1 MSDNTQSPR
10 VVCFGEVL
18 WDIFPTYKK
27 IGGAPLNVAYHLH
40 KMGIASHIITKVGT
54 DDAGQKIVSRLKEVG
69 ACTSYIQTDSTKK
82 TGTVFATF
90 DDHNEASYEFLK
102 NSAWD
107 FIDFKQEDFD
117 LVAKSDAFVFGTLA
131 SRTPHTRETLHKL
144 LDAAKY
150 KVYDVNLRPPHYE
163 LEFVV
168 ELMHKADL
176 LKMNKFELKE
186 ILEYLEEPYTS
197 EENAIKFVQKH
208 FDCDEIIIS
217 KGDKGGLYL
226 NKEMLYS
233 YPAVDIV
240 IRDTV
245 GSGDSYLSGFLS
257 AKLNGYDPIQ
267 IIKTAASLGAFVT
280 SHTGANPE
288 YEREDF
294 DIFYYETIFKDE
306 LITSKNIL
314 EEPKTPEK

>member
-1 MSDNTQSPR
+1 MSDNSQRPL
-10 VVCFGEVL
+10 VVCFGEIL

-40 KMGIASHIITKVGT
+40 KMNIDSHIITKLGN
-54 DDAGQKIVSRLKEVG
+54 DDGGQKILSRLKEVD
-69 ACTSYIQTDSTKK
+69 ACTKYIQVDPAQK

-90 DDHNEASYEFLK
+90 DDKNEASYEFLK

-107 FIDFKQEDFD
+107 FIDFKQEDYD
-117 LVAKSDAFVFGTLA
+117 LVAQSDAFVFGTLA
-131 SRTPHTRETLHKL
+131 SRTAHTRETLHKL

-150 KVYDVNLRPPHYE
+150 KVYDVNFRPPHYD
-163 LEFVV
+163 LDAVI

-186 ILEYLEEPYTS
+186 VLTHLEQPYTT
-197 EENAIKFVQKH
+197 EEEAIKFAQKH
-208 FDCDEIIIS
+208 FNCDEIIVS
-217 KGDKGGLYL
+217 KGDKGGMYL

-233 YPAVDIV
+233 FPAVDIV

-245 GSGDSYLSGFLS
+245 GSGDSFLAGFLA
-257 AKLNGYDPIQ
+257 AKLRGDDPIRV
-267 IIKTAASLGAFVT
+267 IKRAASLGAFVT

-288 YEREDF
+288 YETEDF
-294 DIFYYETIFKDE
+294 ELFYQDTIFKDE
-306 LITSKNIL
+306 LITCKNIL
-314 EEPKTPEK
+314 EEAKNPVK